1 MSVASR
7 LQKLSSSEKDRQ
19 IHPTTKAM
27 MAGTL
32 ATAGLLGGA
41 STVYGVKAL
50 INKIKSVKPYYELN
64 ALNLVRNNRAGTVAL
79 PEFLRNSP
87 MNLLTDDEI
96 KSGIKIAND
105 TIEKN
110 QAKMYSAG
118 RKSALLGVA
127 SLPVAATGF
136 TAASEFQR
144 VQNAKEKQNDPR
156 GSNPV
161 NVMHGPQLRMWQYS

>member
-1 MSVASR
+1 MSVALR

-19 IHPTTKAM
+19 VHPTTKAI

-32 ATAGLLGGA
+32 AAAGLLGGA
-41 STVYGVKAL
+41 SVGYGVKAF
-50 INKIKSVKPYYELN
+50 IDKIKTVKPYAELN
-64 ALNLVRNNRAGTVAL
+64 ALNLVRNERAGTIAL

-87 MNLLTDDEI
+87 MSSLSDDEI
-96 KSGIKIAND
+96 KSGIKLAND
-105 TIEKN
+105 TVEQT
-110 QAKMYSAG
+110 QAKMFRSG

-127 SLPVAATGF
+127 SVPVAATGF

-144 VQNAKEKQNDPR
+144 VQNAREKQNDPR